1 MDSTKR
7 AVAAATHRPCCCSV
21 HVVLFSPFVCF
32 PAAAVVVCVHGMVE
46 QLERDEELAELSFFQ
61 VERDAIER
69 EFEDKL
75 EQLKRTLLNSSAQ
88 GHAGERQT
96 AQASEK
102 RTLESNS
109 KPR

>member
-1 MDSTKR
+1 M
-7 AVAAATHRPCCCSV
+7 
-21 HVVLFSPFVCF
+21 
-32 PAAAVVVCVHGMVE
+32 CVHGMVE

-88 GHAGERQT
+88 GTTVERQT
-96 AQASEK
+96 AHGSEK
-102 RTLESNS
+102 RPVPSNS